1 MITIK
6 KGLDL
11 PITGEPSREISEHQ
25 PTRVALIG
33 YDYVGMKPTM
43 NVKEGDI
50 VAKGQPV
57 FEDKKRV
64 GVNYTAPAAGKVV
77 AVKRGERRVF
87 ESLVIEVDPNG
98 EEVDFERYDSQQ
110 LADLDSEVVET
121 QLIASGEWTAFR
133 TRPYSRAPEIG
144 ARPHA
149 IFVKAMDTNPL
160 ALDPMLVINE
170 QLQAFNDGLA
180 VLSTLTPKTFVCH
193 HGDAQLTPVTNTAAN
208 NVTEYHAFAGKHPAG
223 LAGTHIH
230 FLHPISRGVTVWTIG
245 YQDVIAIGKLF
256 TTGHLYTR
264 RMLSLAGPAVTNP
277 HLIATARGADIAALT
292 KGQLAAGENRIISGS
307 VLSGRRVFDNIAYL
321 GRFHNQISALP
332 EGRER
337 PAFHFFS
344 PGKNRFSKLPIYISQ
359 FFGGKKY
366 NFTTTS
372 NGSPRA
378 MVPIGVFEEV
388 MPQDYLPTQL
398 LRALI
403 VEDIISATDLGALE
417 LDEEDLALCT
427 FVSPGK
433 YEFGDILRDNL
444 TRIELEG

>member
-25 PTRVALIG
+25 PTHVALVG

-57 FEDKKRV
+57 YEDKKRV
-64 GVNYTAPAAGKVV
+64 GVIYTAPAAGKVV

-87 ESLVIEVDPNG
+87 ESLVIAVVPNG

-121 QLIASGEWTAFR
+121 QLIASGEWT
-133 TRPYSRAPEIG
+133 RPYSRAPEIG

-149 IFVKAMDTNPL
+149 IFVTAMDTNPL
-160 ALDPMLVINE
+160 AFDPMLVINE

-180 VLSTLTPKTFVCH
+180 VLSTLSPKTFVCH
-193 HGDAQLTPVTNTAAN
+193 HGDTQLTPVAKTAAN
-208 NVTEYHAFAGKHPAG
+208 NVTEYHGFAGKHPAG

-256 TTGHLYTR
+256 TTGRLYTR
-264 RMLSLAGPAVTNP
+264 RMVSLAGPAVTNP
-277 HLIATARGADIAALT
+277 HLVMTERGADITALT
-292 KGQLAAGENRIISGS
+292 KGKLAAGENRIISGS
-307 VLSGRRVFDNIAYL
+307 VLSGRKVFENIAYL
-321 GRFHNQISALP
+321 GRFHNQISVLT

-337 PAFHFFS
+337 PAFHFFT

-378 MVPIGVFEEV
+378 MVPIGVYEEV

-403 VEDIISATDLGALE
+403 VEDIISAVDLGVLE